1 MRWIYRRAITAVAT
15 IFAATNIIFFIIRLM
30 PGNIIDSLIGYYI
43 DKMQMTYADAYRML
57 SASFGIALNRPLH
70 EQYLSFL
77 YNTFT
82 GNLGKSLSFGNLPI
96 AGIIARAIPW
106 TVFSV
111 SIGLLTSFV
120 AGILLGLLSAY
131 KHGSVLD
138 KFLTTLSTVIT
149 AVPNYILAYFFII
162 IFTAWLGL
170 LPSVGAYD
178 AGRVTP
184 GFNLSFILS
193 VLRHS
198 ALPIMSYFVASFGSW
213 TLYMRG
219 NTVSVLGEDYVM
231 AAKARGL
238 KSTRIAWMYVGRN
251 AMLPLFTILA
261 INLGYIFGG
270 STLIES
276 VFAYPGIGYFI
287 SQSVGVRD
295 YSLMQGLFFILT
307 VAVTVSNFMADLLY
321 SRLDPRVKFE

>member
-1 MRWIYRRAITAVAT
+1 MRWIYRRLITAVLT
-15 IFAATNIIFFIIRLM
+15 VFTTSNIIFFLIRLL
-30 PGNIIDSLIGYYI
+30 PGNIIDALVSFYVDRMG
-43 DKMQMTYADAYRML
+43 MTYTDAFRLL
-57 SASFGIALNRPLH
+57 SSTFGLQLTKPLH
-70 EQYLSFL
+70 EQYIDYMVNL
-77 YNTFT
+77 FT
-82 GNLGKSLSFGNLPI
+82 GNLGYSIAYNNMPVISLV
-96 AGIIARAIPW
+96 AQAIPW
-106 TVFSV
+106 TVLTV
-111 SIGLLTSFV
+111 SIGTITAFV
-120 AGILLGLLSAY
+120 AGVLVGLLAAY
-131 KHGSVLD
+131 KHGSFID
-138 KFLTTLSTVIT
+138 RFITLFSTVSAAI
-149 AVPNYILAYFFII
+149 PNYIFAYFFII
-162 IFTAWLGL
+162 IFVIQFHLFPIT
-170 LPSVGAYD
+170 GAYD
-178 AGRVTP
+178 AAKVSP
-184 GFNLSFILS
+184 GFNAPFILS
-193 VLRHS
+193 VLRH
-198 ALPIMSYFVASFGSW
+198 AFLPILSYFVASFGSW

-251 AMLPLFTILA
+251 AMLPLFAILA

>member
-1 MRWIYRRAITAVAT
+1 MRWIYRRLITAVLT
-15 IFAATNIIFFIIRLM
+15 VFTTSNIIFFLIRLL
-30 PGNIIDSLIGYYI
+30 PGNIIDALIGFYV
-43 DKMQMTYADAYRML
+43 DRLGMTYTDAYRLL
-57 SASFGIALNRPLH
+57 SSTFGLQLTKPLH
-70 EQYLSFL
+70 EQYIDYMINL
-77 YNTFT
+77 FT
-82 GNLGKSLSFGNLPI
+82 GNLGYSI
-96 AGIIARAIPW
+96 AYSNMPVISIVARAIPW
-106 TVFSV
+106 TVLTV
-111 SIGLLTSFV
+111 SIGTITAFL
-120 AGILLGLLSAY
+120 AGILVGLLAAY
-131 KHGSVLD
+131 KHGSFID
-138 KFLTTLSTVIT
+138 RFITLFSTASAAI
-149 AVPNYILAYFFII
+149 PNYIFAYFFII
-162 IFTAWLGL
+162 LFVIQFHLFPIT
-170 LPSVGAYD
+170 GAYD
-178 AGRVTP
+178 AAKVSP
-184 GFNLSFILS
+184 GFNAPFILS
-193 VLRHS
+193 VLRH
-198 ALPIMSYFVASFGSW
+198 AFLPILSYFVASFGSW

-238 KSTRIAWMYVGRN
+238 RGTRIAWMYVGRN

-287 SQSVGVRD
+287 SQSVSTRD